1 MNDRSSTTQKLQ
13 TEFNLLQ
20 GQYNSLTELYE
31 KQVADY
37 NLLFIKQRDYDKLI
51 QVFAEKCPNSYIS
64 IINKDLEVDFCSG
77 QEFLKWNLDPRQFLG
92 LNIEDILG
100 DNAPLVKEHYL
111 KTFEGLQISF
121 ELLINN
127 INYYYKTVPLP
138 ADDGTIPRILVLVEN
153 ITNRKQVEKAML
165 ENHRINAIGE
175 MTSAIAHDFNNTLQS
190 IFGNLEL
197 LMLYPDIPD
206 GIMKYVN
213 ALKTSA
219 SDAAARVNLLQR
231 FCGKNKV
238 ESEYVPLCLN
248 TLIEEVITQ
257 SRPLWKDEAE
267 KNGLSINI
275 KTEFGKIPDIS
286 GNAGEL
292 RSALFNVI
300 KNSVEAMPEGGVI
313 TIETRKKGE
322 KIFVSIKDTG
332 IGMDDETKDK
342 IFQPFYSTKGTDVG
356 RGLGMSGVYSIVKEH
371 EGSIGV
377 KRSIKGKGTTLEIL
391 FPVSQKIKQ
400 KEKKVVI
407 KINLPERESSLR
419 VLWVDDE
426 EAIRENVG
434 EILELLGHN
443 GDVAKSGKEALEYLE
458 NNHYDI
464 VITDIGM
471 PEMCG
476 WELADIINKKF
487 DRKMKVAIV
496 SGWGLEIDETEKK
509 EHNVLFVLEKP
520 FNILQLKTL
529 FKEVAAEVSA

>member
-37 NLLFIKQRDYDKLI
+37 NLLFIKQRDCDKLI

-231 FCGKNKV
+231 FGGKNKV